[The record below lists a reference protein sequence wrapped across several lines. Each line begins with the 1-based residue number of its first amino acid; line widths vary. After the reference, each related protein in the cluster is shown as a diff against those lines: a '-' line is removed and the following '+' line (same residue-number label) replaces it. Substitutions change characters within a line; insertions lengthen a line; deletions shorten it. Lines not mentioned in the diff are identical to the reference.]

1 MRISL
6 LLLASMSLY
15 AQEGGGSSTRLPLL
29 RPMRYDENWNAFKGG
44 GTWFER
50 LKNIPL
56 GNDFRFTLGGDVRE
70 RVEWFNN
77 EEWGVDKPGTDGY
90 LLQRY
95 MIHGD
100 LRIGSHWRAFGQLRS
115 NFVTWRQGG
124 PRPTDKDVVDFEQA
138 SLEYSLNESGAF
150 RLRVGRQEVA
160 LGSSRLISI
169 REAPNIRLSFDGV
182 RMSTVQRGW
191 KVDLMALRP
200 VRTRPQGF
208 NDQPDHRTSLWGVY
222 LVSPNKSVAG
232 GTLDLYYLG
241 IDRKRARF
249 DVGAGREQRQSFGV
263 RYARQKEAWDM
274 DWEGV
279 LQLGS
284 FRGGQIRA
292 WTVGTNTGYTLAQ
305 FRWRPRIGLKANVTS
320 GDGNRNDNRLGT
332 FNALFPK
339 GNYFSQADVLGPYN
353 LMDLHPSVSF
363 TPHRQLSFYL
373 DLNFF
378 WRYSTQDGLY
388 DVPGNVAVTGVGS
401 DARFAAYATK
411 SGIEYR
417 PNRYLTLE
425 SEYQRLISGRFL
437 KDQGRRTAI
446 DFLVFSSTFRF

>member
-1 MRISL
+1 MR
-6 LLLASMSLY
+6 
-15 AQEGGGSSTRLPLL
+15 Q
-29 RPMRYDENWNAFKGG
+29 MRYDENWSTYKGG
-44 GTWFER
+44 GGWLER
-50 LKNIPL
+50 IKNIPL
-56 GNDFRFTLGGDVRE
+56 GENFRFSVGADVRE
-70 RVEWFNN
+70 RVEWLRNDD
-77 EEWGVDKPGTDGY
+77 WGVSGKGSDGY

-115 NFVTWRQGG
+115 NFVTWRQGA
-124 PRPTDKDVVDFEQA
+124 PRPTDKDVGDIEQA
-138 SLEYSLNESGAF
+138 SIEYSLNEAGAF

-160 LGSSRLISI
+160 LGSSRLVSI
-169 REAPNIRLSFDGV
+169 REVPNIRLSFDGV

-191 KVDLMALRP
+191 KLDLMALRP

-208 NDQPDHRTSLWGVY
+208 NDQPDHRTSFWGVY
-222 LVSPNKSVAG
+222 LVSPNKSIAG

-249 DVGAGREQRQSFGV
+249 DTGTGREQRQSFGA
-263 RYARQKEAWDM
+263 RYARQKESWDI
-274 DWEGV
+274 DWEG
-279 LQLGS
+279 LIQLGT

-292 WTVGTNTGYTLAQ
+292 WTIGTNSGYTLTNLA
-305 FRWRPRIGLKANVTS
+305 WRPRIGLKANVTS
-320 GDGNRNDNRLGT
+320 GDGNRSDNRLGT

-353 LMDLHPSVSF
+353 LMDVHPSLGF
-363 TPHRQLSFYL
+363 TPHRRVSFYL
-373 DLNFF
+373 DLDFF

-388 DVPGNVAVTGVGS
+388 DVPGNIIVTGVGS
-401 DARFAAYATK
+401 NARFAAYASK

-417 PNRYLTLE
+417 LNRYLTLE

-437 KDQGRRTAI
+437 KDQGRRAAI
-446 DFLVFSSTFRF
+446 DFLVFSTTFRF